1 MKMANCPK
9 AFTVLSLIAA
19 LLYLTAAE
27 VGNTQQVGL
36 AMQNTSVS
44 QPGVASAVAALGNK
58 AAVLKAS
65 SQQLRQGTQVSL
77 NDRILPIAWRQWQQ
91 GKSVRTGISDTA
103 LMQTMGVELLNTSNY
118 TQQPVQWF
126 GLGTKTRLVI
136 PAKLSG
142 SYRYLD
148 ISNFAKTAGWQLQV
162 DGTTLK
168 ISSTP
173 ARVENIQQQS
183 PLSNPSVALSP
194 QRLVVNLDRPT
205 PWKVSQDRTEGIITI
220 EASADPT
227 LLERFTPPALPLPP
241 SPNTEAITEGSV
253 IPVPPVLEPP
263 VAIVQSS
270 QNQTTI
276 RVNVPNGW
284 RMRVSTVANP
294 NRLVID
300 IAPDALV
307 SRDILWAPGLRW
319 RQQYVSIGADRFPVT
334 WLEINRRQAG
344 VTLKPI
350 WSNPTS
356 LVGMA
361 PLVKTAPLWQASAA
375 VNAGYFNRKQQVPLG
390 AIRRDG
396 RWLSS
401 PILNRGAIAWND
413 KGDIKIG
420 HLTFQ
425 ETLTTST
432 GERLPILSLNSG
444 YVQAGIARYSPEWG
458 ATYTPLT
465 DNEILVFVQKNQVSN
480 VLVGGPFGQTP
491 FPIPADGYLLTIR
504 GNPEVANLLAVGT
517 VVRLDSIT
525 TPTDFSRYSHIVGA
539 GPVLLQNRQIVLD
552 GKAENFSDAFIREA
566 AIRSVIGTTSS
577 GTIAIAA
584 VHNRAGGAG
593 PTLAE
598 LAKIVQ
604 QMGLVD
610 VLNLDGGSS
619 TSLYL
624 GGQLINRSP
633 ASAARVHNGLGI
645 LLQPRP

>member
-1 MKMANCPK
+1 M
-9 AFTVLSLIAA
+9 SLIAA
-19 LLYLTAAE
+19 LLYLTPAE
-27 VGNTQQVGL
+27 VGNTQQMSL
-36 AMQNTSVS
+36 AMQDTSVS

-58 AAVLKAS
+58 EAVLKAS

-126 GLGTKTRLVI
+126 GLGIKSRLVM

-162 DGTTLK
+162 DGTSLK

-173 ARVENIQQQS
+173 ARVENIQQETQ
-183 PLSNPSVALSP
+183 LSNPGVALSP

-205 PWKVSQDRTEGIITI
+205 PWTVSQDRTEGIITI

-227 LLERFTPPALPLPP
+227 LLQRFTPPPVPLTP
-241 SPNTEAITEGSV
+241 SPNTEAITEGSS
-253 IPVPPVLEPP
+253 IPTSPTPNPQPPSP
-263 VAIVQSS
+263 IVQSS
-270 QNQTTI
+270 QKQTTI

-300 IAPDALV
+300 VAPDALV
-307 SRDILWAPGLRW
+307 SRDIVWAPGLRW
-319 RQQYVSIGADRFPVT
+319 RQQYVSVGADRFPVT

-344 VTLKPI
+344 VTIKPI
-350 WSNPTS
+350 WSNPSS

-375 VNAGYFNRKQQVPLG
+375 VNAGYFNRKQQLPLG

-420 HLTFQ
+420 HLTIQ
-425 ETLTTST
+425 ESLTTST
-432 GERLPILSLNSG
+432 GDRLPILSLNSG

-465 DNEILVFVQKNQVSN
+465 DNETLVVVQKNQVAN

-504 GNPEVANLLAVGT
+504 GNPQVANLLTVGT
-517 VVRLDSIT
+517 VARLDSIT
-525 TPTDFSRYSHIVGA
+525 TPADFSRYSHIVGA

-566 AIRSVIGTTSS
+566 AIRSVIGTTAS
-577 GTIAIAA
+577 GTLAIAA

-598 LAKIVQ
+598 LSQIVQ

-610 VLNLDGGSS
+610 ALNLDGGSS

-624 GGQLINRSP
+624 GGQLINRSS

-645 LLQPRP
+645 FLQPRS